1 MQKITDV
8 FNWEEFNIAALEK
21 KHDITAKAKRDGGGN
36 VPPTNSETFTVA
48 ENEIKQE
55 CDTFIER
62 HIHKLRSFLKNIEE
76 KQNELSSYLKQNHFE
91 PLYDKL
97 KLNFD
102 ALSGKTA
109 MTLGDYKNSFDT
121 FTEEK
126 RAFQR
131 QHQRIRE
138 PNFAKTSNTIKA
150 FGLVIFLLVI
160 EVVAN
165 STLLS
170 GALVGGQ
177 AEGFALAATIA
188 FINVFISFIVGYY
201 ICKNLTHLEK
211 SKKIA
216 FGLLSS
222 LFLLFIVY
230 LNSCLGAYRSLSKEA
245 FDKLYAVD
253 ENIQKLSDG
262 EVENLINGAVA
273 PWNVDFGFTGLV
285 LTFLGISF
293 AFLSLLD
300 GFFYNDTYP
309 GYGKTGQKADKY
321 DDLIKKEKHLF
332 AERVKQLLDEGNND
346 LQRTKDRILNTELNN
361 WDSNTNLIQK
371 EFIGYQQ
378 KVQDVEEKGKHII
391 NEYRAENKRV
401 RKTDA
406 PNYFKKDFKVSD
418 LIRDPKS
425 VFTDVAFHYMD
436 DQSREKKKID
446 MADWIEDKFKFVEKE
461 FEDLVKLTEER
472 QREFNEK
479 FNTH

>member
-8 FNWEEFNIAALEK
+8 FSWEEFNIAALEK

-36 VPPTNSETFTVA
+36 VPPTNAETFTVA

-62 HIHKLRSFLKNIEE
+62 HTHKLRTFLKNIEE
-76 KQNELSSYLKQNHFE
+76 KQNELSSFLKQNHFE

-121 FTEEK
+121 YTEEK
-126 RAFQR
+126 RAFQK
-131 QHQRIRE
+131 QHQRNNE
-138 PNFAKTSNTIKA
+138 PNFATTSNTVKA
-150 FGLVIFLLVI
+150 FGLVLFLLVI
-160 EVVAN
+160 EVIAN

-211 SKKIA
+211 SKKIV

-222 LFLLFIVY
+222 LFVIVIFY
-230 LNSCLGAYRSLSKEA
+230 LNSCLGAFRSLSKKA
-245 FDKLYAVD
+245 FDNKYAVD
-253 ENIQKLSDG
+253 ETIQKLSDADI
-262 EVENLINGAVA
+262 ENLINNAVT
-273 PWNVDFGFTGLV
+273 PWNVEFGFTGLV

-309 GYGKTGQKADKY
+309 GYGKTGQIANRY

-332 AERVKQLLDEGNND
+332 AERVKQLLDEGNKD
-346 LQRTKDRILNTELNN
+346 LQTTKDRILNTELNN

-371 EFIGYQQ
+371 EFIAYEQ
-378 KVQDVEEKGKHII
+378 KFLDVEEKGKHII
-391 NEYRAENKRV
+391 NEYRAENRRV
-401 RKTDA
+401 RKTDS
-406 PNYFKKDFKVSD
+406 PKYFKDDFKLSNNKK
-418 LIRDPKS
+418 DPKS
-425 VFTDVAFHYMD
+425 VFTDVAFHYMSD
-436 DQSREKKKID
+436 EGREKKKIQISES
-446 MADWIEDKFKFVEKE
+446 IEDKFKFVEKE
-461 FEDLVKLTEER
+461 FEELVKLTEEK
-472 QREFNEK
+472 QKEFNEK

>member
-21 KHDITAKAKRDGGGN
+21 KHDITSKAKRDGGGN
-36 VPPTNSETFTVA
+36 VPPTNAETFTVA

-62 HIHKLRSFLKNIEE
+62 HTHKLRTFLKNIEE
-76 KQNELSSYLKQNHFE
+76 KQNELSSFLKQNHFE

-121 FTEEK
+121 YTEEK

-131 QHQRIRE
+131 QHQRNRE
-138 PNFAKTSNTIKA
+138 PNFAKTSNTVKA
-150 FGLVIFLLVI
+150 FGLVLFLLVI
-160 EVVAN
+160 EVIAN

-216 FGLLSS
+216 FGLLSA
-222 LFLLFIVY
+222 LFVLVIFY
-230 LNSCLGAYRSLSKEA
+230 LNSCLGAFRSLSKKA
-245 FDKLYAVD
+245 FDNKYAVD
-253 ENIQKLSDG
+253 ESIQKLSDADI
-262 EVENLINGAVA
+262 ENLINNAVT
-273 PWNVDFGFTGLV
+273 PWNVEFGFTGLV

-309 GYGKTGQKADKY
+309 GYGKTGQIVNRY

-332 AERVKQLLDEGNND
+332 AERVKQLLDDGNKD
-346 LQRTKDRILNTELNN
+346 LQTTKDRILNTELNN

-371 EFIGYQQ
+371 EFIAYEQ
-378 KVQDVEEKGKHII
+378 KFQDVEEKGKHII
-391 NEYRAENKRV
+391 NEYRAENRRV
-401 RKTDA
+401 RKTDS
-406 PNYFKKDFKVSD
+406 PKYFKDDFKLSNSKK
-418 LIRDPKS
+418 DPKS

-436 DQSREKKKID
+436 DQNREKKKIQI
-446 MADWIEDKFKFVEKE
+446 AESIEDKFKFVEKE
-461 FEDLVKLTEER
+461 FEELVKLTEER
-472 QREFNEK
+472 QKEFNEK